1 MITCTPIAVFRQRLL
16 NAAQSVLDYDH
27 SEDRIVPGEI
37 YMGSYIKP
45 CGAPACV
52 LGHYCAREDLQ
63 DDFSVRYR
71 GIISRNANP
80 NDNSLGFDSIEVRRH
95 FDLRFDESHAIF
107 GEYGCRNARHP
118 EQVSEFIRDFVANK
132 YPQWQ

>member
-27 SEDRIVPGEI
+27 SEDKVVPGEI

-52 LGHYCAREDLQ
+52 LGHYAAREDLQ
-63 DDFSVRYR
+63 DDFRVQYR
-71 GIISRNANP
+71 GIISRWQLT
-80 NDNSLGFDSIEVRRH
+80 DGGLGYDSIQVRAH
-95 FDLRFDESHAIF
+95 FNIRLDESLALF
-107 GEYGCRNARHP
+107 GEYGCGNAKHP
-118 EQVSEFIRDFVANK
+118 EQVSEFINNFVAKK

>member
-1 MITCTPIAVFRQRLL
+1 MITCTPIAGFRQRLL

-27 SEDRIVPGEI
+27 SEDEVVPGEI

-63 DDFSVRYR
+63 DDFRVVGR
-71 GIISRNANP
+71 GIRGRYSP
-80 NDNSLGFDSIEVRRH
+80 GDGLGFDSIEVRMH
-95 FDLRFDESHAIF
+95 FGLRFDESHTLF
-107 GEYGCRNARHP
+107 GEYGCRNAKSA
-118 EQVSEFIRDFVANK
+118 EQVSEYIRNFVAKK